1 MRNILFLLLVLIPL
15 AVVADSPGVII
26 DQARLDR
33 LGAAT
38 MPNINE
44 PISFDT
50 EQADAI
56 LSALEIFP
64 PDNPWNILV
73 TLGPLQRIR
82 RR

>member
-1 MRNILFLLLVLIPL
+1 MRNILFLLLVSIPL
-15 AVVADSPGVII
+15 TLVTDSPGVII

-33 LGAAT
+33 LGTAT
-38 MPNINE
+38 MPNFDE

-64 PDNPWNILV
+64 PDNLRFNDS
-73 TLGPLQRIR
+73 R
-82 RR
+82 